1 VSWRSFIGIIDVFRR
16 DAGDFR
22 LERQQTG
29 SLIIGIEKFEH
40 AVRCSKHESFE
51 LVTLNVGNQAPYAA
65 IITGA
70 SDVANHGL
78 LQPLATGTGVGI
90 TRLMGTIRKVSRQA
104 IQITQGT
111 DPQIPATVTP
121 QDLTQ
126 IAPPIGMGISATHTA
141 ATQASIGSFGFP
153 NH

>member
-1 VSWRSFIGIIDVFRR
+1 LRGIIDVFRR
-16 DAGDFR
+16 DAGDVR
-22 LERQQTG
+22 LERHQSS
-29 SLIIGIEKFEH
+29 SLIIGIEKCEQ

-126 IAPPIGMGISATHTA
+126 IASPICIGISATHAA
-141 ATQASIGSFGFP
+141 ATQASIGSFCLS